1 MGMASFSIRYGR
13 KAAYYALS
21 DAGGGSIRDL
31 EHRGVPGLAAKG
43 EPAGDVVLRC
53 WSGDQTSELGMSGQQ
68 RAIAMIDMETAQL
81 HAAFGYLMV
90 LGLLL
95 AVFLPGLL
103 GR

>member
-1 MGMASFSIRYGR
+1 
-13 KAAYYALS
+13 
-21 DAGGGSIRDL
+21 
-31 EHRGVPGLAAKG
+31 
-43 EPAGDVVLRC
+43 
-53 WSGDQTSELGMSGQQ
+53 MSGQQ

-90 LGLLL
+90 LGILL